1 MSNTKTGSQS
11 TPSHREVQRWLYI
24 TDQGSVVRSRVGH
37 HSNIHVQSLQSHPGS
52 VITVNPGSVVTVTSS
67 QSVTSS
73 FSCHSQSRVSHQ
85 SHPGSVVTVNPGSAV
100 TVTPRVSHHSHIQG
114 QLSVTPRVSRH
125 SHTQGQSS
133 VTPRVSHHSHTQGQ
147 SSQSHPG
154 SVITITSKVSAGMK
168 GRELL
173 GSVGYSFHRKCVI
186 SEQLI
191 ATISLQAEGKKYVK

>member
-1 MSNTKTGSQS
+1 MMSKTKTGSQS

-100 TVTPRVSHHSHIQG
+100 TVTPRVSRHSHIQG

-125 SHTQGQSS
+125 SHTQGQCWDEGQRTAGFCWLQLSQKVCDIRTTHCYDFLASRRQEVRRIEVRRIRS
-133 VTPRVSHHSHTQGQ
+133 VC
-147 SSQSHPG
+147 
-154 SVITITSKVSAGMK
+154 M
-168 GRELL
+168 LL
-173 GSVGYSFHRKCVI
+173 
-186 SEQLI
+186 
-191 ATISLQAEGKKYVK
+191 

>member
-85 SHPGSVVTVNPGSAV
+85 SHPGSVATVNPGSAV
-100 TVTPRVSHHSHIQG
+100 TVTPRVS
-114 QLSVTPRVSRH
+114 RH
-125 SHTQGQSS
+125 SHTQGQCWDEGQRTAGFCWLQLSQKVCDIRTTHCYDFLASRRQEVRRIEVRRIRS
-133 VTPRVSHHSHTQGQ
+133 VC
-147 SSQSHPG
+147 
-154 SVITITSKVSAGMK
+154 M
-168 GRELL
+168 LL
-173 GSVGYSFHRKCVI
+173 
-186 SEQLI
+186 
-191 ATISLQAEGKKYVK
+191 